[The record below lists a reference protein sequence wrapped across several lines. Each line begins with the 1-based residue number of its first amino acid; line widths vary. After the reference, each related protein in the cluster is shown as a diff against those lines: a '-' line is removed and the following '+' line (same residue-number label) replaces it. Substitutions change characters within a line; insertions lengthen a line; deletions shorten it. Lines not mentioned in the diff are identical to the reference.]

1 MVVHGQRSDRGAWCS
16 RAQPQEHR
24 RGAPP
29 GPARRPDGALG
40 LGQVLA
46 RLRHHRRRGPAPLRR
61 VALRVRAAVPRA
73 DGEARGRLD
82 RGALARDLDRAEDDQ
97 QESALH
103 RRHRH
108 RDLRLPA
115 RALRARRR
123 AALPVVRQGDLGA
136 DRAADGG
143 PRAAAAGGHAAA
155 RAGAGRARAQ
165 GRVQEAL
172 LRPPAPGVLARAR
185 QRRRA
190 RAGRGDRARQE
201 AQAHDRRRRRSPR
214 RQGWAGRASRRL
226 AGDGPPPRRR
236 HRASRDGDRGRRRR
250 PRAHGLQRAPRLRG
264 LRHLV
269 PEVSP
274 RMFSFNNP
282 YGACPE
288 CGGIGTRFEIDPER
302 LVPNA
307 NRSLKAGALAP
318 WAGRENA
325 YFKQTLAA
333 LAKTYRF
340 SLDEPWAK
348 LKKPVR
354 DVILGGD
361 RDGGFEGVVKL
372 LERRYR
378 ETQSEDARREIETF
392 MAERPCPVCK
402 GSRLRPESLG
412 LKIAGKSIADVVAF
426 TIK

>member
-46 RLRHHRRRGPAPLRR
+46 RLRHHLRRGPAPLRR
-61 VALRVRAAVPRA
+61 VALRLRAAVPRA

-123 AALPVVRQGDLGA
+123 AALPVVREGDLGA

-155 RAGAGRARAQ
+155 RAGAGRARAK

-226 AGDGPPPRRR
+226 VGDGPPPRRR

-269 PEVSP
+269 PRGVAAHVLVQQPVRRLPGVRRHRHALRDRP
-274 RMFSFNNP
+274 RAT
-282 YGACPE
+282 G
-288 CGGIGTRFEIDPER
+288 PER
-302 LVPNA
+302 QPLA
-307 NRSLKAGALAP
+307 QGRRAGAVGGP
-318 WAGRENA
+318 RE
-325 YFKQTLAA
+325 
-333 LAKTYRF
+333 R
-340 SLDEPWAK
+340 
-348 LKKPVR
+348 
-354 DVILGGD
+354 
-361 RDGGFEGVVKL
+361 L
-372 LERRYR
+372 L
-378 ETQSEDARREIETF
+378 QADARR
-392 MAERPCPVCK
+392 
-402 GSRLRPESLG
+402 
-412 LKIAGKSIADVVAF
+412 AGQDL
-426 TIK
+426 